1 MKYFDKHLFHIF
13 GEYTR
18 EKLLESKRER
28 VRVGKTAKKERE
40 IKKGRERQREGQNE
54 K

>member
-1 MKYFDKHLFHIF
+1 M
-13 GEYTR
+13 
-18 EKLLESKRER
+18 ESTQGRNCERVRKR

-40 IKKGRERQREGQNE
+40 IKKGERDRERDRMRNERE